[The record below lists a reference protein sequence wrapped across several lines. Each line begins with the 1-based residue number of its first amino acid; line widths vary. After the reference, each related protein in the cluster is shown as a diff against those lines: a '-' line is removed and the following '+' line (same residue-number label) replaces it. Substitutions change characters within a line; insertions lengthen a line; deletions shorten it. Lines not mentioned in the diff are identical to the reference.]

1 MTSCN
6 TKSRNQTIIPLFAEK
21 PPHPPAPLIC
31 PAAAARS
38 AGQGRPSGRRP
49 GALPLRGAS
58 TVARWMHAGRMVIS
72 AAVLCS
78 PVFSSAVAHAQSIVP
93 NVPPSRS
100 SETWP
105 IDTYVSEAAYRFDI
119 PASWIRAV
127 IQVES
132 GGDASA
138 VSPKGAMG
146 LMQLMPATYAAMR
159 LRYGLGADPF
169 QPHDNIIAGTAYL
182 REMLDCYGKAGF
194 LAAYNAGPARY
205 DAHLATGQPL
215 PPETILYVARIMPM
229 LAGVQSGSAMIAPA
243 LSDWNHA
250 LLFAGHVSGSL
261 TVASLSPGVQSD
273 RGSAASPASSLAAL
287 IPQSNGMFVTHLG
300 AASP

>member
-1 MTSCN
+1 MTTCN
-6 TKSRNQTIIPLFAEK
+6 PKSRCQTIIPLFAEK
-21 PPHPPAPLIC
+21 PPHPLAPLIC
-31 PAAAARS
+31 PAAAVRS
-38 AGQGRPSGRRP
+38 AGQGRPLGRRP

-78 PVFSSAVAHAQSIVP
+78 SVFPTAVALAQSMAP
-93 NVPPSRS
+93 NAQPSRN
-100 SETWP
+100 SETGQS
-105 IDTYVSEAAYRFDI
+105 DAYVSEAAQRFDI

-127 IQVES
+127 MQVES
-132 GGDASA
+132 GGNANA

-169 QPHDNIIAGTAYL
+169 QPQDNIIAGTAYL
-182 REMLDCYGKAGF
+182 REMLDCYGTVGF

-215 PPETILYVARIMPM
+215 PAETLLYIARITP
-229 LAGVQSGSAMIAPA
+229 LLSGTRPSGMTATAAQPGWTHAP
-243 LSDWNHA
+243 
-250 LLFAGHVSGSL
+250 LFAGPVASSL
-261 TVASLSPGVQSD
+261 TVAGLPRDLPSD
-273 RGSAASPASSLAAL
+273 RGPAPPPASSLAAL
-287 IPQSNGMFVTHLG
+287 IPRSNGIFAAHFE